1 METLNMKIP
10 IDLHEALRTRAFEE
24 KRSQAELVRRA
35 IRAYLLG
42 TPDDPE
48 GEVDPLETIN
58 DLPELAGVI
67 G

>member
-10 IDLHEALRTRAFEE
+10 NDMHEALRKRAFDE

-48 GEVDPLETIN
+48 DEADPLDAIN